1 MEEPRQDRRL
11 GRRYRDLV
19 IGLLGFGVSIALMA
33 AAGIGMSPWETFHQG
48 LARVTG
54 LPMGTV
60 SILVAVPAILLWLPL
75 GARPGPGTFLNM
87 AIVGTTTNLILPH
100 LPHPE
105 ALPLQLAMFG
115 AGLAITGVVVGLYL
129 AADLG
134 PGPRDGLF
142 TALHRRTGWRIAW
155 VRTGIEAAALGAGWL
170 LGGKVGL
177 GTIVLVVSIGPITER
192 SLKVFDR
199 DGRVM
204 RRRASPARMEVVP

>member
-1 MEEPRQDRRL
+1 MLFR
-11 GRRYRDLV
+11 
-19 IGLLGFGVSIALMA
+19 S
-33 AAGIGMSPWETFHQG
+33 
-48 LARVTG
+48 
-54 LPMGTV
+54 
-60 SILVAVPAILLWLPL
+60 
-75 GARPGPGTFLNM
+75 
-87 AIVGTTTNLILPH
+87 NLILPH